1 MMIILQYSSVRY
13 DDYNHLFFGLLAAL
27 GLFVSLFC
35 LALPWPLLLLKPI
48 NSSTKT
54 FQDTLR
60 KLTDLLQRKH
70 DQVKKTKGLSLPSL
84 QNPFS
89 KLQRK
94 KKEERKHQ
102 PGKMCGRYTLLIANS
117 LLALLGLLLLAGG
130 VWRIVDDQ
138 SLRDVA
144 NELRDTAEWDNVAK
158 EVTGLDDAVK
168 EAAGH
173 KYFNYALLGMGGITL
188 LVALFGFCGA
198 KKENQCLLSLY
209 TICVFIILLLQI
221 AAIVFINVDDAN
233 INFIKDSI
241 SSEAEKVDI
250 DIEFEKLK
258 PGSKFVQNLFFGVSA
273 GLSGIILFF
282 TLTLC
287 CRARREERVQ
297 GYVDAIQA

>member
-1 MMIILQYSSVRY
+1 MGLTEENQSVLQ
-13 DDYNHLFFGLLAAL
+13 
-27 GLFVSLFC
+27 
-35 LALPWPLLLLKPI
+35 LK
-48 NSSTKT
+48 
-54 FQDTLR
+54 
-60 KLTDLLQRKH
+60 
-70 DQVKKTKGLSLPSL
+70 
-84 QNPFS
+84 
-89 KLQRK
+89 RK
-94 KKEERKHQ
+94 KKKERKHQ
-102 PGKMCGRYTLLIANS
+102 PGKMCVRYTLLIANS

-209 TICVFIILLLQI
+209 TICVFIILLQI

-233 INFIKDSI
+233 ISFIKDSI
-241 SSEAEKVDI
+241 SSEAAKI
-250 DIEFEKLK
+250 DIEDPEKLA

-273 GLSGIILFF
+273 GLSAIILFF
-282 TLTLC
+282 TITLC

-297 GYVDAIQA
+297 GYVEAIQA

>member
-1 MMIILQYSSVRY
+1 MGTEENQSVLQ
-13 DDYNHLFFGLLAAL
+13 
-27 GLFVSLFC
+27 
-35 LALPWPLLLLKPI
+35 LK
-48 NSSTKT
+48 
-54 FQDTLR
+54 
-60 KLTDLLQRKH
+60 
-70 DQVKKTKGLSLPSL
+70 
-84 QNPFS
+84 
-89 KLQRK
+89 RK
-94 KKEERKHQ
+94 KKEKRKHQ
-102 PGKMCGRYTLLIANS
+102 PGKMCVRYTLLIANS

-158 EVTGLDDAVK
+158 EVTGLDDAVR

-198 KKENQCLLSLY
+198 KRENQCLLSLY
-209 TICVFIILLLQI
+209 TICVFIIL
-221 AAIVFINVDDAN
+221 DDAN

-241 SSEAEKVDI
+241 TSEVEKIDI
-250 DIEFEKLK
+250 DIEKLK